1 MGNHPDRYIR
11 HRDELLDILERRRR
25 AFHQLSFDNQVA
37 VNDTRFIDVDEL
49 HDILHHFLRH
59 GCCADEADEAA

>member
-49 HDILHHFLRH
+49 HDILGFYLTNGH
-59 GCCADEADEAA
+59 CADESEAA